1 MSGLFLIFR
10 PLRAY
15 LHPSSARAVARF
27 ESLYL
32 LIASFSVHCNWRFVG
47 EFGGH
52 TPHLFLKGS
61 ANALLR
67 CHQRC
72 PLSRTSRCHHCL
84 QSFAEI
90 LLSCQPCHRWKENI
104 LISRNNSQIYWLLC
118 FHLKCRSFGSSAC
131 SLLHFSFAEKFSLS
145 SASSSSLTIANNCW
159 KQQPPRQNTSPKNVV
174 IYYIKINKFLKQ
186 IKW

>member
-104 LISRNNSQIYWLLC
+104 LISRNNSQIYWLLIIM
-118 FHLKCRSFGSSAC
+118 
-131 SLLHFSFAEKFSLS
+131 LS
-145 SASSSSLTIANNCW
+145 PEMQIIWILRMFTIAFFVRW
-159 KQQPPRQNTSPKNVV
+159 KSFTLLG
-174 IYYIKINKFLKQ
+174 KFV
-186 IKW
+186 